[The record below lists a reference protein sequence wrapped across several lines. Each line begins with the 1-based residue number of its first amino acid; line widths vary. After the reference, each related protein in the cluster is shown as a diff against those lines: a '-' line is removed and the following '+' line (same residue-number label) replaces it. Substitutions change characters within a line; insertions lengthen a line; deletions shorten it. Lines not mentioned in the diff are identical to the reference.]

1 MQFPLYNGTFVF
13 DNNYDDGIQ
22 KEFSYR
28 FKFGG
33 SKFYSNKM
41 GWYKSIR
48 RYNDDIFIIEDNSK
62 KFGIFNA
69 GTSIWIAP
77 CDNDSIYISKEG
89 YLVVTKQSQKTL
101 YNRSGYRIIK

>member
-1 MQFPLYNGTFVF
+1 MTFLMQFPLYNGTFVF

-41 GWYKSIR
+41 G
-48 RYNDDIFIIEDNSK
+48 
-62 KFGIFNA
+62 
-69 GTSIWIAP
+69 
-77 CDNDSIYISKEG
+77 
-89 YLVVTKQSQKTL
+89 
-101 YNRSGYRIIK
+101 